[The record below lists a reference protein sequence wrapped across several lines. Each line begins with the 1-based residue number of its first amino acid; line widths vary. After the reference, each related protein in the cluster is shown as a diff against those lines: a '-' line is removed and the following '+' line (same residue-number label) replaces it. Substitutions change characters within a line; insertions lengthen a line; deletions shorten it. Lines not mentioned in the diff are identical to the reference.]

1 MPTSCTVRS
10 LLCTVCTLY
19 NYLVNIDADV
29 AMMPCANVDNVVS
42 APMNQDKCSVDRILG
57 PYVES
62 SAPQKDEYR
71 MDSNLEKKDQGNKE
85 IKMLHTKLRRSSARL
100 PPEALQSVSH
110 VLCHAFV
117 CLYLNEID
125 NITPC
130 SS

>member
-29 AMMPCANVDNVVS
+29 SMMPCANVDNVVS

-85 IKMLHTKLRRSSARL
+85 IKMLHTTPNSGVVRRGCCQRRCSQYPTFCVML
-100 PPEALQSVSH
+100 L
-110 VLCHAFV
+110 FV
-117 CLYLNEID
+117 CIS
-125 NITPC
+125 TK
-130 SS
+130 

>member
-29 AMMPCANVDNVVS
+29 AMMPCANV
-42 APMNQDKCSVDRILG
+42 QDPRALRGKLRPPEGRVQDGLQPREEG
-57 PYVES
+57 PGE
-62 SAPQKDEYR
+62 QGDKDAAH
-71 MDSNLEKKDQGNKE
+71 
-85 IKMLHTKLRRSSARL
+85 HTKLRRSSARL

-125 NITPC
+125 NITTC

>member
-19 NYLVNIDADV
+19 NYLVNMV
-29 AMMPCANVDNVVS
+29 PCANVDNVVS

-62 SAPQKDEYR
+62 SNPQKDEYR

-85 IKMLHTKLRRSSARL
+85 IKMLHTKPNSAVVRRGCRQRRYSQYPTFCVML
-100 PPEALQSVSH
+100 L
-110 VLCHAFV
+110 FV
-117 CLYLNEID
+117 CI
-125 NITPC
+125 
-130 SS
+130 SGQ

>member
-10 LLCTVCTLY
+10 LLCPVCTLY

-29 AMMPCANVDNVVS
+29 AMMPCANVDNMVS
-42 APMNQDKCSVDRILG
+42 APMNQDKCSVDRIRPPEGRVQDGLQPREEG
-57 PYVES
+57 PGE
-62 SAPQKDEYR
+62 QGDKDAAH
-71 MDSNLEKKDQGNKE
+71 
-85 IKMLHTKLRRSSARL
+85 HTKLRRSSARL

-125 NITPC
+125 NITTC

>member
-62 SAPQKDEYR
+62 SAPKKDEYR

-85 IKMLHTKLRRSSARL
+85 
-100 PPEALQSVSH
+100 
-110 VLCHAFV
+110 
-117 CLYLNEID
+117 
-125 NITPC
+125 TPA
-130 SS
+130 